1 MVNESCVGEALS
13 QLEARAFHKM
23 KMKPRIVAT
32 AIPRTNGKWA
42 GSKNSGY
49 MKLSSARLRPLR
61 ALVAAIE
68 QLASWEWPQSF
79 FLSAAT
85 NPYHIFLSSPG

>member
-1 MVNESCVGEALS
+1 MILTVFIAVLTIPMAHVAMWGSEALS

-61 ALVAAIE
+61 ALVAAI
-68 QLASWEWPQSF
+68 
-79 FLSAAT
+79 
-85 NPYHIFLSSPG
+85 